1 MADFL
6 LVPTSALGI
15 EGDLHA
21 SGDAYLETDGLE
33 TAIRLSLFTDRRALE
48 GDDLP
53 EGTGA
58 FGEDLRGY
66 WADPYMTTGAM
77 GSRLWTLKRS
87 SLTAATRQRARDY
100 CLEALAWLV
109 ELGIATEIQ
118 IETEVADAG
127 VLKIGVAIERE
138 RNAPARYA
146 YLWRS

>member
-15 EGDLHA
+15 EGDLRA
-21 SGDAYLETDGLE
+21 EGDGYLETNGLE
-33 TAIRLSLFTDRRALE
+33 TAIRLSLFTDARAQE

-66 WADPYMTTGAM
+66 WADSLLSTGAM

-87 SLTAATRQRARDY
+87 ALTSETRQRARDFA
-100 CLEALAWLV
+100 LEALAWMKSI
-109 ELGIATEIQ
+109 GIASEIAV
-118 IETEVADAG
+118 ETEVAEAG
-127 VLKIGVAIERE
+127 VLLIGITITRE
-138 RNAPARYA
+138 SETPARYA
-146 YLWRS
+146 YLWRL

>member
-6 LVPTSALGI
+6 LVPTSELGI
-15 EGDLHA
+15 EGDLRA
-21 SGDAYLETDGLE
+21 SGNAYLQTDGLE

-66 WADPYMTTGAM
+66 WADVFSSTGPM

-87 SLTAATRQRARDY
+87 ALTNETRQRARDFS
-100 CLEALAWLV
+100 LEALDWLIAV
-109 ELGIATEIQ
+109 GIASEIN
-118 IETEVADAG
+118 IETEVAAG
-127 VLKIGVAIERE
+127 GLLKIGIEVVRE
-138 RNAPARYA
+138 ADTPARYA
-146 YLWRS
+146 YLWRL

>member
-15 EGDLHA
+15 EGDLRA
-21 SGDAYLETDGLE
+21 EGDAYLQTDGLE
-33 TAIRLSLFTDRRALE
+33 TAIRLSLFTDRRAAE

-66 WADPYMTTGAM
+66 WADPFLSTGPM

-87 SLTAATRQRARDY
+87 ALTADTRQRARDFA
-100 CLEALAWLV
+100 LEALDWMLS
-109 ELGIATEIQ
+109 LGIASEINV
-118 IETEVADAG
+118 ETEVAAG
-127 VLKIGVAIERE
+127 GLLKLGIEIIRE
-138 RNAPARYA
+138 ADTPARYA
-146 YLWRS
+146 YLWGV